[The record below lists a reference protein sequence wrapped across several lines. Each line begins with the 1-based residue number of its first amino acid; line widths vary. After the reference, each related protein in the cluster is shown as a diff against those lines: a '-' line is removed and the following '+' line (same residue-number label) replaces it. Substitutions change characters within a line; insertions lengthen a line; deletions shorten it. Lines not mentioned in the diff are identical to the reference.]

1 MTSMEYWGLILTWTL
16 IACIAYNGSVHHNK
30 SYNVQLILL
39 LESWITICYWLAKSL
54 FNFFIFYLVISEP
67 FLGDV
72 KQFIPGVM
80 VNLQQTYH
88 RWLLTFIKNFIAIQ
102 NMHKILLKITE
113 FYSYIKTMNMRY
125 QRGQQK
131 TTSKAPTHKFYYY
144 YESVYYY

>member
-1 MTSMEYWGLILTWTL
+1 MLLTRKEF
-16 IACIAYNGSVHHNK
+16 I
-30 SYNVQLILL
+30 Q
-39 LESWITICYWLAKSL
+39 
-54 FNFFIFYLVISEP
+54 FFFFYLVISEP

-88 RWLLTFIKNFIAIQ
+88 RLLLTFIKNFIAIQ

-125 QRGQQK
+125 QRGQQN
-131 TTSKAPTHKFYYY
+131 TTLKAPTHKCYYY